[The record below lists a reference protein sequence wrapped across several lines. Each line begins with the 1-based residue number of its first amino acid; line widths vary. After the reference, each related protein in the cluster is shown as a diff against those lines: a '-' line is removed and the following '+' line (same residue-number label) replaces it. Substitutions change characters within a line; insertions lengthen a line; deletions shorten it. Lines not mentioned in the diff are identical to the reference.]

1 MMPPV
6 RPGRLGLPDRPGL
19 PDRLGLPGRLGL
31 RRIERLE

>member
-1 MMPPV
+1 MMSPV

-19 PDRLGLPGRLGL
+19 PGRLGL